1 MDAGF
6 AESTTGRRSD
16 RMRTN
21 STRRRLLQAA
31 TGAWLAGNNAHAATA
46 RKRVVVIGGGIGG
59 LSCAF
64 DLMER
69 GHDVTVLE
77 ASRRTGGHVKTIHDP
92 LPDGLYADVGAEQ
105 FTDPGYDTYREWV
118 RKFDLPVVAYARRRD
133 MFCNV
138 RGKWRTESELEDAK
152 TQREFGF
159 NEREVAFMQ
168 EHGWREL
175 SRLFFAPMAVQ
186 FKDEYQPLGVGL
198 DDLDNVVLGDWLAGQ
213 GASEAARGHCGG
225 SRLTSKDKPANES
238 DVSALYRIW
247 QEAIV
252 KLRGLP
258 VFKREVFR
266 LKGGNQLLPDTF
278 ARHLGDRIRKS
289 CVVTLL
295 EHDARGVSVTF
306 TDGPDKKAQT
316 LKADH
321 AVLCVSP
328 LVLPGIQVSPAW
340 PEQKKFALGNTPMGM
355 QSRIVLQART
365 RFWEGDKLPG
375 INFETGD
382 STMSLVYECAH
393 EVAGESCVLMGSG
406 PPALSPQ
413 DALAAF
419 RKFYPGM
426 NKDTI
431 EQAIVHQW
439 WKEEPYAVGCER
451 KPFALGKL
459 AQIWPHLIAPVGR
472 VHFAGAA
479 FDNLPWGQ
487 DAATRSAKRAALAI
501 DAV

>member
-1 MDAGF
+1 MMQATH
-6 AESTTGRRSD
+6 TTI
-16 RMRTN
+16 
-21 STRRRLLQAA
+21 TRRKLLKSSTAA
-31 TGAWLAGNNAHAATA
+31 LIVSAANLPA
-46 RKRVVVIGGGIGG
+46 AEPAKKKRVIIIGGGIGG
-59 LSCAF
+59 LSCAY

-77 ASRRTGGHVKTIHDP
+77 ASKRTGGHVKTIYDP

-105 FTDPGYDTYREWV
+105 FTNPGYDTYREWV
-118 RKFDLPVVAYARRRD
+118 RKFDLPVLAYERRRK
-133 MFCNV
+133 MFANM
-138 RGKWRTESELEDAK
+138 RGKWRTEEELADAR

-168 EHGWREL
+168 EHGWKEM
-175 SRLFFAPMAVQ
+175 SRLFFGPMAEK
-186 FKDEYQPLGVGL
+186 FKDEYQPFGIGL
-198 DDLDNVVLGDWLAGQ
+198 DELDHVVLGDWLAEQ
-213 GASEAARGHCGG
+213 GASEAARSFCGG
-225 SRLTSKDKPANES
+225 SRLTSKDKPATEG

-247 QEAIV
+247 QESIV

-278 ARHLGDRIRKS
+278 AQHLGGRIRRN
-289 CVVTLL
+289 CPVTVL
-295 EHDARGVSVTF
+295 EHDANGVSVTF
-306 TDGPDKKAQT
+306 TAGPDKKEQT
-316 LKADH
+316 LKADY

-328 LVLPGIQVSPAW
+328 LVQAGIKVAPAW
-340 PEQKKFALGNTPMGM
+340 PSPKKFALEHTPMGM
-355 QSRIVLQART
+355 QSRIVLQAKT
-365 RFWEGDKLPG
+365 RFWEGDNVPS
-375 INFETGD
+375 INLEGAS

-406 PPALSPQ
+406 PPVLSPE

-419 RKFYPGM
+419 RKSYPGQ

-439 WKEEPYAVGCER
+439 WKEEPYAIGCER
-451 KPFALGKL
+451 TPFALGKL
-459 AQIWPHLIAPVGR
+459 AQIWPHLIQPVGR

-487 DAATRSAKRAALAI
+487 DAATRSAKRAANAI
-501 DAV
+501 DAA

>member
-1 MDAGF
+1 MQ
-6 AESTTGRRSD
+6 SNRS
-16 RMRTN
+16 
-21 STRRRLLQAA
+21 SITRRRLLKVS
-31 TGAWLAGNNAHAATA
+31 TGALLAGAADLPA
-46 RKRVVVIGGGIGG
+46 AGPNKKRVIIIGGGIGG
-59 LSCAF
+59 LSCGY

-105 FTDPGYDTYREWV
+105 FTNPGYDTYREWV
-118 RKFDLPVVAYARRRD
+118 RKFDLPVLAYERRRN
-133 MFCNV
+133 MFANV
-138 RGKWRTESELEDAK
+138 RGQWRTEAELADAA
-152 TQREFGF
+152 TQRGFGF

-168 EHGWREL
+168 EHGWKEM
-175 SRLFFAPMAVQ
+175 SRLFFGPMAEK
-186 FKDEYQPLGVGL
+186 FKDEYQPFGLGL
-198 DDLDNVVLGDWLAGQ
+198 DDLDHVLLGDWLAEQ
-213 GASEAARGHCGG
+213 GASETARGFCGG
-225 SRLTSKDKPANES
+225 SRLSSRDKPATAN

-247 QEAIV
+247 QESIV

-278 ARHLGDRIRKS
+278 AQGLGDRIRRN
-289 CVVTLL
+289 CPVTSL
-295 EHDARGVSVTF
+295 EHDAGGVTVTF
-306 TDGPDKKAQT
+306 TEGPDKKAQT

-328 LVLPGIQVSPAW
+328 LVLPGIQISPAW
-340 PEQKKFALGNTPMGM
+340 PAAKKFALEHTPMGM
-355 QSRIVLQART
+355 QSRIVLQAKT
-365 RFWEGDKLPG
+365 RFWEGDNVPG
-375 INFETGD
+375 INFETGN
-382 STMSLVYECAH
+382 STMGLVYECAH

-406 PPALSPQ
+406 PPALSAE

-419 RKFYPGM
+419 RRFYPGRHP
-426 NKDTI
+426 DSI
-431 EQAIVHQW
+431 QQAIVHQW

-451 KPFALGKL
+451 HPFEFGKL
-459 AQIWPHLIAPVGR
+459 AQIWPHLIQPIGR

-487 DAATRSAKRAALAI
+487 DAATRSARRVAKAI
-501 DAV
+501 DAA

>member
-1 MDAGF
+1 MPVTH
-6 AESTTGRRSD
+6 TTI
-16 RMRTN
+16 
-21 STRRRLLQAA
+21 TRRKLLKTSTAA
-31 TGAWLAGNNAHAATA
+31 FLAGAAILPSA
-46 RKRVVVIGGGIGG
+46 EPAKKKRIIVIGGGIGG

-69 GHDVTVLE
+69 GHEVTVLE
-77 ASRRTGGHVKTIHDP
+77 ASRRTGGHVKTIYDP

-105 FTDPGYDTYREWV
+105 FTNPGYDTYREWV
-118 RKFDLPVVAYARRRD
+118 LKFDLPVLAYERRRK
-133 MFCNV
+133 MFANV
-138 RGKWRTESELEDAK
+138 RGRWRSEEELADAK

-168 EHGWREL
+168 EHGWKEI
-175 SRLFFAPMAVQ
+175 SRLFYGPMAAK
-186 FKDEYQPLGVGL
+186 FKDEYQPFGIGL
-198 DDLDNVVLGDWLAGQ
+198 DELDHVVLGDWLAGQ
-213 GASEAARGHCGG
+213 GASETARSFCGG
-225 SRLTSKDKPANES
+225 SRLTSREKPATEN

-247 QEAIV
+247 QESIV

-278 ARHLGDRIRKS
+278 ARLLGDRIRKN
-289 CVVTLL
+289 CPVTLL
-295 EHDARGVSVTF
+295 EHDASGVSVTF
-306 TDGPDKKAQT
+306 TDGPDKTAQM
-316 LKADH
+316 LKGDY

-328 LVLPGIQVSPAW
+328 LVLPGVRISPSL
-340 PEQKKFALGNTPMGM
+340 PEQKKFALEHTPMGM
-355 QSRIVLQART
+355 QSRIVLQAKT
-365 RFWEGDKLPG
+365 RFWEGDSVPS
-375 INFETGD
+375 INFETGN

-406 PPALSPQ
+406 PPALSAE

-419 RKFYPGM
+419 RKFYPGQ

-431 EQAIVHQW
+431 ELAIVHQW
-439 WKEEPYAVGCER
+439 WKEEPYALGCER
-451 KPFALGKL
+451 TPFALGKL
-459 AQIWPHLIAPVGR
+459 AQIWPHLIQPVGR

-487 DAATRSAKRAALAI
+487 DAATRSARRVVNAI
-501 DAV
+501 DAA

>member
-1 MDAGF
+1 MNTKRTSLTRRQMLQA
-6 AESTTGRRSD
+6 TTGV
-16 RMRTN
+16 
-21 STRRRLLQAA
+21 L
-31 TGAWLAGNNAHAATA
+31 LAGTTATHATTKK
-46 RKRVVVIGGGIGG
+46 KRIIVIGGGIGG
-59 LSCAF
+59 LSCAY

-69 GHDVTVLE
+69 GHEVTVLE
-77 ASRRTGGHVKTIHDP
+77 ASKRTGGHVKTIYDP

-105 FTDPGYDTYREWV
+105 FTNPGYDTYREWV
-118 RKFDLPVVAYARRRD
+118 RKFDLPVLAYERRRN
-133 MFCNV
+133 MYANV
-138 RGKWRTESELEDAK
+138 RGQWRTEEELADAK

-168 EHGWREL
+168 EHGWKEM
-175 SRLFFAPMAVQ
+175 SRLFFGPMAEK
-186 FKDEYQPLGVGL
+186 FKDEYQPFGIGL
-198 DDLDNVVLGDWLAGQ
+198 DELDHVVLGDWLVEQ
-213 GASEAARGHCGG
+213 GASEAARSYCGG
-225 SRLTSKDKPANES
+225 SRLTSKDKPATES

-247 QEAIV
+247 QESIV

-278 ARHLGDRIRKS
+278 AQHLGDRIRKN
-289 CVVTLL
+289 CPVTLV
-295 EHDARGVSVTF
+295 EHDVNGVTITF
-306 TDGPDKKAQT
+306 TEGPDKKEQT
-316 LKADH
+316 LKADYS
-321 AVLCVSP
+321 VMCVSP
-328 LVLPGIQVSPAW
+328 LVLPGIKISPAW
-340 PEQKKFALGNTPMGM
+340 PSPKKFALEHTPMGM
-355 QSRIVLQART
+355 QSRIVLQAKT
-365 RFWEGDKLPG
+365 RFWEGDHMPS
-375 INFETGD
+375 INFETGN

-406 PPALSPQ
+406 PPALSSE

-419 RKFYPGM
+419 RKFYPGK

-451 KPFALGKL
+451 HPFAFGKL
-459 AQIWPHLIAPVGR
+459 AQIWPNLIQPVGR

-487 DAATRSAKRAALAI
+487 DAATRSARRVVTAI
-501 DAV
+501 DAA

>member
-1 MDAGF
+1 MQ
-6 AESTTGRRSD
+6 SNRS
-16 RMRTN
+16 
-21 STRRRLLQAA
+21 SITRRRLLKVS
-31 TGAWLAGNNAHAATA
+31 TGALLAGAASLPA
-46 RKRVVVIGGGIGG
+46 AGPNKKRVIIIGGGIGG
-59 LSCAF
+59 LSCAY

-105 FTDPGYDTYREWV
+105 FTNPGYDTYREWV
-118 RKFDLPVVAYARRRD
+118 RKFDLPVLAYERRRN
-133 MFCNV
+133 MFANV
-138 RGKWRTESELEDAK
+138 RGQWRTEAELADAA
-152 TQREFGF
+152 TQRGFGF

-168 EHGWREL
+168 EHGWKEM
-175 SRLFFAPMAVQ
+175 SRLFFGPMAEK
-186 FKDEYQPLGVGL
+186 FKDEYQPFGLGL
-198 DDLDNVVLGDWLAGQ
+198 DDLDHVLLGDWLAEQ
-213 GASEAARGHCGG
+213 GASETARGFCGG
-225 SRLTSKDKPANES
+225 SRLSSRDKPATAS

-247 QEAIV
+247 QESIV

-278 ARHLGDRIRKS
+278 AQGLGDRIRRN
-289 CVVTLL
+289 CPVTSL
-295 EHDARGVSVTF
+295 EHDAGGVTVTF
-306 TDGPDKKAQT
+306 TEGTDKKAQT

-328 LVLPGIQVSPAW
+328 LVLPGIQISPAW
-340 PEQKKFALGNTPMGM
+340 PAAKKFALEHTPMGM
-355 QSRIVLQART
+355 QSRIVLQAKT
-365 RFWEGDKLPG
+365 RFWEGDSVPS
-375 INFETGD
+375 INFETGN
-382 STMSLVYECAH
+382 STMGLVYECAH

-406 PPALSPQ
+406 PPALSAE

-419 RKFYPGM
+419 RRFYPGSHP
-426 NKDTI
+426 DSI
-431 EQAIVHQW
+431 QQAIVHQW

-451 KPFALGKL
+451 HPFEFGKL
-459 AQIWPHLIAPVGR
+459 AQFWPHLIQPIGR

-487 DAATRSAKRAALAI
+487 DAATRSARRVVKAI
-501 DAV
+501 DAA